1 MTADKGS
8 WSVSRRDFEVSKGAM
23 ALTLIVEHGSEEQ
36 SQETLPDRKAIQ
48 DGGDETGWREELRR
62 DRRVGGW

>member
-1 MTADKGS
+1 
-8 WSVSRRDFEVSKGAM
+8 M
-23 ALTLIVEHGSEEQ
+23 ALTLIVEHGSKEQ
-36 SQETLPDRKAIQ
+36 SQETLPDREAIQ